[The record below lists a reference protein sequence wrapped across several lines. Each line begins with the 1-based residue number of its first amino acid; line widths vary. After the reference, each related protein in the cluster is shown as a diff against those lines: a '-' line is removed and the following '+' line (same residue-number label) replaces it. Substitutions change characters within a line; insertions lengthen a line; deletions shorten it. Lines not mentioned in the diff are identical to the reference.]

1 MITTRRSAERG
12 HFDLGWLSTYHT
24 FSFGNYRD
32 PDWMG
37 FRTLRVL
44 NEDFVQPGQGF
55 GEHGHRDMEIVSY
68 VISGA
73 LQHWDDM
80 GNGSTIT
87 RGRIQRMTAGRGV
100 KHAEKNGSDSEVTH
114 LIQIW
119 IVPESYGL
127 DPSYEEKE
135 VSDEAKKNVLKLIA
149 SQEPD
154 ADAVKIHQDASIYAS
169 ILESGVSVT
178 HTLNQ
183 GRHAWLHLI
192 SGAVS
197 VNDEELKPGDSVGIS
212 DESEIYVHA
221 KEASEIL
228 LFDLS

>member
-1 MITTRRSAERG
+1 MIQVRRSSERG
-12 HFDLGWLSTYHT
+12 FFDFGWLRTYHT

-44 NEDFVQPGQGF
+44 NEDYIQPGEGF

-68 VISGA
+68 VVSGA

-100 KHAEKNGSDSEVTH
+100 RHAEKNGSDSDVTH

-119 IVPESYGL
+119 IIPEDYGL
-127 DPSYEEKE
+127 DPSYEEKLIP
-135 VSDEAKKNVLKLIA
+135 DEEKKNTLKLLA
-149 SQEPD
+149 SRNPD
-154 ADAVKIHQDASIYAS
+154 AGAVKIHQDAAIYAS
-169 ILESGVSVT
+169 ILDPGVALS
-178 HTLNQ
+178 HTLSP

-192 SGAVS
+192 SGEVT
-197 VNDEELKPGDSVGIS
+197 VNGETLKPGDSMGVS
-212 DESEIYVHA
+212 EESEVRI
-221 KEASEIL
+221 EANDTSEIL